1 MQNPK
6 NLSTDIFN
14 IDKNIENYLDWP
26 VTEDHF
32 NVIIDIIIKNFFI
45 ILNKKNNFEKV
56 LKSDT
61 AFLSQLVQ
69 IYHCQVVKK
78 ICEKK
83 KI

>member
-45 ILNKKNNFEKV
+45 ILNKKKYIIFFGFCISCLFISFFVVYLLVFCCFE
-56 LKSDT
+56 S
-61 AFLSQLVQ
+61 
-69 IYHCQVVKK
+69 
-78 ICEKK
+78 
-83 KI
+83 